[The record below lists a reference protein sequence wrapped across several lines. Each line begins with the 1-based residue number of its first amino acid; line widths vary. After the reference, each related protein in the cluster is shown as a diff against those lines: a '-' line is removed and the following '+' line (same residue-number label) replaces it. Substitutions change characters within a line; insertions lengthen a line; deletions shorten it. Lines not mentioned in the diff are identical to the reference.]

1 MAENKTRKNQQLT
14 RDTSNTPDPLDPSV
28 PLVNRPP
35 EYRDMNRASQN
46 QVSQH
51 VAEAGARAYGKPI
64 QMGDAV
70 RTRVNSIEAAIDE
83 AGPSVVLGGR
93 PGPVEGVDWYSG
105 HMQELRDIHEEA
117 GAGRVSTASVADAA
131 ASASQRN
138 SPDNE
143 VAAVRSGLRNMVN
156 PTQSVFVTPRHANA
170 ANYSTIRGKEV
181 LDPEEHLTPGSHS
194 IGNLN
199 HKQIAT
205 LSSVALKTYSK
216 DDEKKGYLPQDAKVG
231 DVVHGDNPLPSEFT
245 DVTGR
250 VAGRET
256 SMKVMDNLTGTPLSE
271 TWGAAPKL
279 RSYRRGFSTA
289 NKPED
294 AYNASVIAR
303 RRDQQAMPGQ
313 GVLFS
318 AAEETNFDPSTADTS
333 TAEDYV
339 MLAQT
344 AHEAARRGGVPEKAR
359 DAQNMVKVQ
368 KGKRG
373 EGITTDLTPDEARH
387 AFNNEATTRAAKAI
401 NYSTFGPDG
410 GNISEHI
417 TNKAAQ
423 AVSWTHYRRHV
434 LGEDKEWNAAQEQQ
448 AAQEAERAEKAK
460 KDAGTQGTLF

>member
-70 RTRVNSIEAAIDE
+70 RTRVNSIEAAIAE

-105 HMQELRDIHEEA
+105 HMQELRDIHEES

-216 DDEKKGYLPQDAKVG
+216 DDEKKGYLPQGAKVG

-410 GNISEHI
+410 GNLSEHI

-423 AVSWTHYRRHV
+423 AVSWTRYRRHV
-434 LGEDKEWNAAQEQQ
+434 LGEDKEWNEAQAQE
-448 AAQEAERAEKAK
+448 AAREAERAEKAK

>member
-1 MAENKTRKNQQLT
+1 MAAGKTRKNQKLV
-14 RDTSNTPDPLDPSV
+14 RDTSDTPDSLDPSV

-35 EYRDMNRASQN
+35 EYRDMNRAAQY

-51 VAEAGARAYGKPI
+51 VAEAGTRAYGRPI

-70 RTRVNSIEAAIDE
+70 RTRVNNIEAAIRE

-93 PGPVEGVDWYSG
+93 PQPVEGVDWYSG
-105 HMQELRDIHEEA
+105 HARELRDIHEES
-117 GAGRVSTASVADAA
+117 GASGVSPAAVADAA

-138 SPDNE
+138 SPSNE
-143 VAAVRSGLRNMVN
+143 VAAVSSGLRNMVN
-156 PTQSVFVTPRHANA
+156 PDQQIQVTARHANA

-181 LDPEEHLTPGSHS
+181 LDPEERLTPGSHS
-194 IGNLN
+194 IGKLN
-199 HKQIAT
+199 PKQIAT

-216 DDEKKGYLPQDAKVG
+216 KDEEEGYIPHNAKVG

-256 SMKVMDNLTGTPLSE
+256 SIKVMNNLTGTPLSE
-271 TWGAAPKL
+271 TWKDAPKL

-289 NKPED
+289 NAPED

-303 RRDQQAMPGQ
+303 RRDQEAMPGQ

-339 MLAQT
+339 MNAMS
-344 AHEAARRGGVPEKAR
+344 AHEAARRGGVQEKAR
-359 DAQNMVKVQ
+359 EAQNMVKVL
-368 KGKRG
+368 KGPRG
-373 EGITTDLTPDEARH
+373 EGITTNLTPDEARH
-387 AFNNEATTRAAKAI
+387 AFNNEATSRAARAI
-401 NYSTFGPDG
+401 NYNTFTPS

-423 AVSWTHYRRHV
+423 AVSWTQYRRHV
-434 LGEDKEWNAAQEQQ
+434 LGEDTEWNDAQAQ
-448 AAQEAERAEKAK
+448 ASEWEKERADKAK
-460 KDAGTQGTLF
+460 KDEGTQGTLF